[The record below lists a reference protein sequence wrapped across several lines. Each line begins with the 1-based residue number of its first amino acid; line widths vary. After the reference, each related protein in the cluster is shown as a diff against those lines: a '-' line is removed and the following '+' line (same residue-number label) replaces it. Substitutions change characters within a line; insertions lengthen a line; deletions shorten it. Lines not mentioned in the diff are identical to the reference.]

1 MSIKVDILWRVY
13 LVFFLMAGFGAAIL
27 FQAYR
32 VQNVR
37 PDYWLSKTDS
47 IYLKYRSID
56 AQRGNIYSSDQ
67 RLLATT
73 LPTFDVY
80 MDLNAD
86 GLDQTTFRNNVVG
99 LSKKLAAYYPYKTAN
114 KWEQELTRAREKGAR
129 YHPIRKKVDY
139 RTMLKMKTWP
149 IWERG
154 AYKGGLIIEE
164 NKTRKTPFG
173 QLAFR
178 TIGYVKPSG
187 DSVKGVG
194 LESSFHSV
202 LKGVEGKRLEQ
213 RVAGGN
219 WVPVSKD
226 YSITPKNGKDIIT
239 TIDVNV
245 QDVAESSLERV
256 LKENA
261 AEWGCVIVMEVE
273 TGKIKAIANLAKNG
287 SGQYTESYN
296 YAVGYQGEPGSTMKL
311 VTLAALLED
320 NHVTIKDSVD
330 IHNGNIRLNGRNITD
345 SEGWNPYRNITIKR
359 AFERS
364 SNVAFTSLA
373 TRYYH
378 KKPKRFLNKL
388 SDFHFDK
395 EFGVEIQGEKKPFYR
410 APGEDGWSQMSIAS
424 LAFGY
429 EMSMSPL
436 HMLNFYN
443 TVANDGKMMKP
454 YLVEAVEEYGL
465 NIEQYRPTV
474 IDAQM
479 LKPSTVDQLQEVL
492 EGVVQQGTGKNLL
505 SSHYQSAG
513 KTGTTKLFVPGFSYG
528 KYYTASFCGYFPAEQ
543 PKYSAIV
550 VINKPQAG
558 RYYGSSVAG
567 PVFKSV
573 ADMLYAR
580 SLDVQPP
587 SNDSEKDSIQVQY
600 ASSPKY
606 LGLLSSSLFNQNI
619 KAEHYSEF
627 EVKDTVAQYHEREM
641 IENLVP
647 NVYNMGLDEA
657 IPMLENSG
665 LRVQYKGMGIV
676 KKQSIQPGV
685 KIIPNQVIQLE
696 LGS

>member
-1 MSIKVDILWRVY
+1 MSIKVDILWRAY
-13 LVFFLMAGFGAAIL
+13 LVFFLMAGFAAAIL
-27 FQAYR
+27 LQAYR
-32 VQNVR
+32 VQTVR
-37 PDYWLSKTDS
+37 PDYWASKSDS
-47 IYLKYRSID
+47 IYLKYKSID
-56 AQRGNIYSSDQ
+56 AQRGNIYSSDK

-86 GLDQTTFRNNVVG
+86 GLDQTTFRNNIVG
-99 LSKKLAAYYPYKTAN
+99 LSQKLAAYYPYKNASQ
-114 KWEQELTRAREKGAR
+114 WERELTRAREKGAR

-154 AYKGGLIIEE
+154 AYKGGIIIEE
-164 NKTRKTPFG
+164 NKTRKAPFG

-187 DSVKGVG
+187 DTLQGVG

-219 WVPVSKD
+219 WVPVSKE

-245 QDVAESSLERV
+245 QDVAESSLEKI

-273 TGKIKAIANLAKNG
+273 TGKIKAIANLARNQF
-287 SGQYTESYN
+287 GQYAESYN

-320 NHVTIKDSVD
+320 GHVTIRDSVD
-330 IHNGNIRLNGRNITD
+330 IHNGTLQLNGRKVTD
-345 SEGWNPYRNITIKR
+345 SEGWNHYRNITIKK

-373 TRYYH
+373 TKYYQ
-378 KKPKRFLNKL
+378 KKPKQFLNRL
-388 SDFHFDK
+388 SDFHFDRAL
-395 EFGVEIQGEKKPFYR
+395 GLEIQGEAAPFYR
-410 APGEDGWSQMSIAS
+410 SPGEDGWSKMSIAS

-429 EMSMSPL
+429 EMNMSPL
-436 HMLNFYN
+436 HMLTFYN
-443 TVANDGKMMKP
+443 TVANDGVMMKP
-454 YLVEAVEEYGL
+454 YLVES
-465 NIEQYRPTV
+465 IEQFGETEKRFYPTV
-474 IDAQM
+474 LDQQM

-492 EGVVQQGTGKNLL
+492 EGVVEQGTGKNLL
-505 SSHYQSAG
+505 STHYKSAG

-550 VINKPQAG
+550 VINKPQEG
-558 RYYGSSVAG
+558 RYYGSAVAG

-573 ADMLYAR
+573 SDMLYAR

-587 SNDSEKDSIQVQY
+587 SNNEAQDSISLQY
-600 ASSPKY
+600 ASSERY
-606 LGLLSSSLFNQNI
+606 LETIQQSLFQESIQVDGINELHMEQSVAKINQRT
-619 KAEHYSEF
+619 F
-627 EVKDTVAQYHEREM
+627 

-647 NVYNMGLDEA
+647 NVYNMGIDEA
-657 IPMLENSG
+657 IPLLEHAGLKVRYSG
-665 LRVQYKGMGIV
+665 VGIV
-676 KKQSIQPGV
+676 KKQSIAPG
-685 KIIPNQVIQLE
+685 KTISPNQTIQLQ